1 MICLL
6 TKTPAG
12 QTAEPALL
20 ETLQLR
26 AALVL
31 RGSAK
36 RSPVKPLIWRTF
48 EFIDP
53 KAGAKWTEIFYLQK
67 KFLRFR
73 KFNFLNQSKGGRAYG
88 DKAKLR

>member
-6 TKTPAG
+6 TKTPSG

-20 ETLQLR
+20 ETLQLS
-26 AALVL
+26 AVLVL
-31 RGSAK
+31 RGPAK

-48 EFIDP
+48 KFIDP
-53 KAGAKWTEIFYLQK
+53 KAGAKWTEIFYLKK
-67 KFLRFR
+67 KFLRFQ

-88 DKAKLR
+88 DKVKLR